1 MLKVKNVTKLPTHC
15 RSSFS
20 RANSCGVGIC
30 WKCPIFR
37 LSFSNSATIVPSSD
51 DFFSRADPWFSS
63 KVVRKLSMVSSRFL
77 SSRYLLALS
86 PWWSSSST
94 STCSSSFLE
103 RVMCSR
109 ISEDWRSMLVISV
122 LCSFT
127 WMGRIEVD
135 ATHRHSFK
143 QKGFNFKKRKKKLLS
158 K

>member
-94 STCSSSFLE
+94 STCSNSFFE
-103 RVMCSR
+103 RVICSR

-127 WMGRIEVD
+127 WRERIEVE
-135 ATHRHSFK
+135 TS
-143 QKGFNFKKRKKKLLS
+143 QKILKTKRISFKKRKNKLLL